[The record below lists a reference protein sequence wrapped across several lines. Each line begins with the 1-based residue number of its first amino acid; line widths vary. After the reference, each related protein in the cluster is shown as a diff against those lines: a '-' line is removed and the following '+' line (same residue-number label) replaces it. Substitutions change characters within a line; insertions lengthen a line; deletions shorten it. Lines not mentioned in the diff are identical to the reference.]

1 MNKLKL
7 NIATFILCFN
17 ALLLAFPFSAIHHCD
32 KDNQHHSENN
42 VTNDHH
48 CAICDITPLG
58 LETEQHTFDFSL
70 NALHFQ
76 FFDSYQLNFQNT
88 TPQQHFNK
96 GPPSMI

>member
-1 MNKLKL
+1 MKKLKL

-42 VTNDHH
+42 LTNDHH
-48 CAICDITPLG
+48 CAICDITPVG
-58 LETEQHTFDFSL
+58 LESEIYTIDFTQTETHY
-70 NALHFQ
+70 Q
-76 FFDSYQLNFQNT
+76 FVESYLLNFQNT
-88 TPQQHFNK
+88 TPQNYFNK